1 MTLRRDKTMRLYHD
15 LSWLWPIISPH
26 EDYIEEGEFF
36 IRLIIEYGGEGV
48 KTILNL
54 GSGGGALDWVL
65 KREFNITRID
75 VSLPM
80 MALAQKLNPEVEYI
94 PEDMR
99 SVRLNRK
106 FNAVILHDAV
116 AHMETLEELRAAFLT
131 AYEHLERGGLLIT
144 FAEEWSE
151 HFIQNRTE
159 IKNHKKDN
167 IELTYIENNYDP
179 DPSDSTYE
187 CTFVYLIRREGFLDI
202 QTDRMA
208 LGIFPLK
215 TWSEA
220 LREVGF
226 EVVQLQSPL
235 ANIADG
241 LAGETYPVF
250 IGIKG

>member
-1 MTLRRDKTMRLYHD
+1 MRLYHD

-36 IRLIIEYGGEGV
+36 LRLTKEYGGEKV

-54 GSGGGALDWVL
+54 GSGGGDLDWVL
-65 KREFNITRID
+65 KREFNITGID
-75 VSLPM
+75 GSLPM

-94 PEDMR
+94 SEDMR

-106 FNAVILHDAV
+106 FDAVILHDAV
-116 AHMETLEELRAAFLT
+116 AHMETIEELRAAFLT
-131 AYEHLERGGLLIT
+131 GYEHLNSGGILIT
-144 FAEEWSE
+144 FAEEWAE
-151 HFIQNRTE
+151 HFVQNRTE
-159 IKNHKKDN
+159 VKNYWKDN
-167 IELTYIENNYDP
+167 IELTYIENNYDL
-179 DPSDSTYE
+179 DLSDSTYE
-187 CTFVYLIRREGFLDI
+187 CTFIYLIRREGFLDI

-208 LGIFPLK
+208 LGIFPLNN
-215 TWSEA
+215 WSEA

-241 LAGETYPVF
+241 LANESYPVF
-250 IGIKG
+250 IGIKT